1 MGNRAVITT
10 PDKKMGVYLN
20 WNGGR
25 DSVEAFL
32 HYCELHG
39 FRSPDRDPYG
49 WARLC
54 QVIGNFFGGGL
65 SVGVGLYDQ
74 LDTDNWDNGVYI
86 IEGWRIVGREFNRH
100 AEQSSY
106 DHAVMLHDIDD
117 SQPEGMRLGRY
128 IDAVE
133 VPVCEVE
140 EGDEVWLESV
150 RGGFEPYR
158 VCGFAVPPSLRRT
171 GERLPFV
178 EMHNAE
184 EGREAVLLN
193 PNNFIRSATVRVTR

>member
-10 PDKKMGVYLN
+10 PDKKMGVYLH

-106 DHAVMLHDIDD
+106 DHTVMLHDIDD

-133 VPVCEVE
+133 VPVSEVE
-140 EGDEVWLESV
+140 EVWLESL
-150 RGGFEPYR
+150 RG
-158 VCGFAVPPSLRRT
+158 T
-171 GERLPFV
+171 GKRLPFV
-178 EMHNAE
+178 ERCNAG
-184 EGREAVLLN
+184 EGREAVLRN

>member
-1 MGNRAVITT
+1 
-10 PDKKMGVYLN
+10 
-20 WNGGR
+20 
-25 DSVEAFL
+25 
-32 HYCELHG
+32 
-39 FRSPDRDPYG
+39 
-49 WARLC
+49 
-54 QVIGNFFGGGL
+54 
-65 SVGVGLYDQ
+65 
-74 LDTDNWDNGVYI
+74 
-86 IEGWRIVGREFNRH
+86 
-100 AEQSSY
+100 
-106 DHAVMLHDIDD
+106 MLHDIDD

-133 VPVCEVE
+133 VPVREVD

-171 GERLPFV
+171 GVRLPFV
-178 EMHNAE
+178 EMYNAE

>member
-1 MGNRAVITT
+1 M
-10 PDKKMGVYLN
+10 
-20 WNGGR
+20 
-25 DSVEAFL
+25 
-32 HYCELHG
+32 
-39 FRSPDRDPYG
+39 
-49 WARLC
+49 
-54 QVIGNFFGGGL
+54 
-65 SVGVGLYDQ
+65 GVGLYDQ

-133 VPVCEVE
+133 VPVSEVE
-140 EGDEVWLESV
+140 EGEEVWLESL

-158 VCGFAVPPSLRRT
+158 VCGFAEPPSLRRT
-171 GERLPFV
+171 GVRLPFV
-178 EMHNAE
+178 EMYNAE

-193 PNNFIRSATVRVTR
+193 PNNFIRSATIRATR

>member
-10 PDKKMGVYLN
+10 PDKKMGVYLH

-25 DSVEAFL
+25 DSV
-32 HYCELHG
+32 
-39 FRSPDRDPYG
+39 
-49 WARLC
+49 
-54 QVIGNFFGGGL
+54 
-65 SVGVGLYDQ
+65 
-74 LDTDNWDNGVYI
+74 
-86 IEGWRIVGREFNRH
+86 
-100 AEQSSY
+100 
-106 DHAVMLHDIDD
+106 
-117 SQPEGMRLGRY
+117 
-128 IDAVE
+128 
-133 VPVCEVE
+133 
-140 EGDEVWLESV
+140 
-150 RGGFEPYR
+150 EPYR

>member
-10 PDKKMGVYLN
+10 PDKKMGVYLH

-106 DHAVMLHDIDD
+106 DHTVMLHDIDD

-133 VPVCEVE
+133 VPVSEVE
-140 EGDEVWLESV
+140 EGEEVWLESL
-150 RGGFEPYR
+150 RG
-158 VCGFAVPPSLRRT
+158 T
-171 GERLPFV
+171 GKRLPFV
-178 EMHNAE
+178 ERCNAG
-184 EGREAVLLN
+184 EGREAVLRN

>member
-10 PDKKMGVYLN
+10 KDKQMGVYLH

-32 HYCELHG
+32 DYCDLQG
-39 FRSPDRDPYG
+39 FRSPDCDTYG

-54 QVIGNFFGGGL
+54 QVIGNFLGGGL
-65 SVGVGLYDQ
+65 SVGIGLYDQ
-74 LDTDNWDNGVYI
+74 LDTDNGDNGVYI
-86 IEGWRIVGREFNRH
+86 IKGWRIVGREFNRH

-106 DHAVMLHDIDD
+106 DHADMLHDIDD
-117 SQPEGMRLGRY
+117 SQPEHMRLGAY

-133 VPVCEVE
+133 VPRGELA
-140 EGDEVWLESV
+140 EGDEVWVETV
-150 RGGFEPYR
+150 REGFKPFR
-158 VCGFAVPPSLRRT
+158 VCGFA
-171 GERLPFV
+171 RLPWERENGELHPFI
-178 EMHNAE
+178 EMYNVE

-193 PNNFIRSATVRVTR
+193 PNNFIRTATVRVTR